1 MKKRSVNYGI
11 YLQKKCIISD
21 AGSTKTARS
30 CPLANLFD
38 AERQGQTSNFFCELY
53 INLLGL
59 LR

>member
-1 MKKRSVNYGI
+1 MKKRSESYGI
-11 YLQKKCIISD
+11 HVQKCIISD
-21 AGSTKTARS
+21 AGSTKTAQS

-38 AERQGQTSNFFCELY
+38 AERQGQTSNFFLRIV